1 MNGNRFKWYI
11 KDDENYDND
20 KDNNHKDDENDDEND
35 ENNQNSYN
43 SNNIRKFLA
52 EKIIVDKPV
61 ADYH

>member
-1 MNGNRFKWYI
+1 MHGNRFKWYI
-11 KDDENYDND
+11 KDDENYDD

-52 EKIIVDKPV
+52 EKIIVDKQV